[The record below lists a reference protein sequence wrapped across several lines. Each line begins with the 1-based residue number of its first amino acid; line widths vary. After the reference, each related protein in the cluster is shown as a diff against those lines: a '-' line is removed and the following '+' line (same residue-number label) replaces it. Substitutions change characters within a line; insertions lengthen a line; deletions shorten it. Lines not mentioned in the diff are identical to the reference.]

1 MIRVL
6 GDRCLVE
13 LALKTKE
20 TESGIQLVSEE
31 EHEQVKGTVLE
42 VGNDGPVA
50 VGDRVLMEQFAGYI
64 VDDVEC
70 DGVPVIV
77 DYDDILAIVS

>member
-1 MIRVL
+1 MIKVL

-13 LALKTKE
+13 LSLKTKE
-20 TESGIQLVSEE
+20 TDSGIQLVSDE
-31 EHEQVKGTVLE
+31 EHEQVKGVVLA
-42 VGNDGPVA
+42 VGNKGPVA

-64 VDDVEC
+64 VDDVEW

-77 DYDDILAIVS
+77 DYADILAVVS

>member
-20 TESGIQLVSEE
+20 TDSGIQLVSEE

-50 VGDRVLMEQFAGYI
+50 VGDRVLMEQFAGYV

-77 DYDDILAIVS
+77 DYADILAIVS

>member
-1 MIRVL
+1 MIKVL

-20 TESGIQLVSEE
+20 TDSGIQLVSDE
-31 EHEQVKGTVLE
+31 EHEQVKGVVLA
-42 VGNDGPVA
+42 VGNSGPVA
-50 VGDRVLMEQFAGYI
+50 VGDRVLMEQFAGYV

-77 DYDDILAIVS
+77 DYADILAIVS